1 MTVTRL
7 NTEELKKWHDWLK
20 ASHGIDALPGQ
31 VVYQCDLEYT
41 LFLTPFR
48 SLSGLCTR
56 EQRYEDGLLATFEIL
71 PGVRTIANVWGEPLS
86 IPVGTHASDKKDAR
100 EKELGVLAAAGYVWW
115 GTESLLDPPSMTS
128 LLYVTHETFFFPSPG
143 SDGLKDSS
151 PPPQELHTD
160 LDLV

>member
-86 IPVGTHASDKKDAR
+86 IPVGTHANAKQVAR
-100 EKELGVLAAAGYVWW
+100 EKELESLAAAGCVWW

-128 LLYVTHETFFFPSPG
+128 ILYVTHGTFHFPS
-143 SDGLKDSS
+143 DGDALKDSP
-151 PPPQELHTD
+151 PPPQIFSTD
-160 LDLV
+160 LQLV